1 MVVVMNKQFETQL
14 EREDISALMDG
25 QLRAD
30 QVPAV
35 LQGMDCSEAR
45 DCWRLYH
52 LVGDVLRSPDLA
64 AGAHDAGFMAGLRA
78 RLASEAAPAPVMV
91 AEPVRVRDARA
102 AANDG
107 VFRWKMVAGLASFA
121 AVAAIGW
128 GVLGGLGPQPGGAQL
143 AQSQGQPAAES
154 TRVVALTPSLPAAP
168 AAAPAT
174 AMADA
179 EAVMVRDPRLD
190 ELLVAHRQA
199 VGASALGNSA
209 GFMRNVTFDGAGR

>member
-1 MVVVMNKQFETQL
+1 MVSVMNKQFETRI
-14 EREDISALMDG
+14 ERESISALMDG
-25 QLRAD
+25 QLRAEEM
-30 QVPAV
+30 PAV
-35 LQGMDCSEAR
+35 MQGMNSSEAC

-64 AGAHDAGFMAGLRA
+64 ACAHDADFIIGLRE
-78 RLASEAAPAPVMV
+78 RLAGEAPPSPAMVPTPVV
-91 AEPVRVRDARA
+91 VGAAARV

-121 AVAAIGW
+121 AVAALGW

-143 AQSQGQPAAES
+143 AQNQGEPAGS
-154 TRVVALTPSLPAAP
+154 TRVVALTPPLAASSASLP
-168 AAAPAT
+168 
-174 AMADA
+174 MADA

-190 ELLVAHRQA
+190 ELLAAHRQA